1 MVTNSSVP
9 VASDRAKLTFYNSPK
24 LQQTTAILNKKSQN
38 PLTTLIM
45 ALIGSYS
52 KIFVS
57 LQALIKFQLVLIR
70 QVHISLG
77 KNFIFT
83 TEIKKM

>member
-1 MVTNSSVP
+1 
-9 VASDRAKLTFYNSPK
+9 
-24 LQQTTAILNKKSQN
+24 
-38 PLTTLIM
+38 M

-57 LQALIKFQLVLIR
+57 LQALIKFKLVLIR

-77 KNFIFT
+77 KNFILT
-83 TEIKKM
+83 TEIKENEVNYQELVGVLNTYGFTKEINFERFLLETMVNKIEIDIIQFI